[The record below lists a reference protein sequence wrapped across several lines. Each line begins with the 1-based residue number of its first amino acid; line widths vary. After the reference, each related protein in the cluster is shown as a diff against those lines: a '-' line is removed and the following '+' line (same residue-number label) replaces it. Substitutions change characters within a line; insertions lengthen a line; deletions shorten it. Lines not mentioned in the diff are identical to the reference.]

1 MRGVESLTTSILS
14 AALDA
19 ASLRQ
24 QVIAANIANANRS
37 DYVAQRASFEATVN
51 SLSSQ
56 ASSSADREGRA
67 DFVDLRMHVG
77 PDLAAD
83 GTRRPVQLDVEVG
96 ALAQNTVHYEALIKG
111 LSKYMSVMAS
121 AASDGKR

>member
-1 MRGVESLTTSILS
+1 MQGVESLTTSILS

-37 DYVAQRASFEATVN
+37 DYVAQRATFEATFN
-51 SLSSQ
+51 GLLSESTG
-56 ASSSADREGRA
+56 APGRDSRA
-67 DFVDLRMHVG
+67 EPIDLRMHVG

-83 GTRRPVQLDVEVG
+83 GTRHPVQLDAEVG

-111 LSKYMSVMAS
+111 LGKYMSVMAS
-121 AASDGKR
+121 AVSDGKR